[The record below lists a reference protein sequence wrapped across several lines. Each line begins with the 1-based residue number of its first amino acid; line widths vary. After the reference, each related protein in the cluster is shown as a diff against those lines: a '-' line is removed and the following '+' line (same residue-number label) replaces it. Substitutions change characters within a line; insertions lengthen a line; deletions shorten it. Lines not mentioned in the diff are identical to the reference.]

1 MLEMKLAK
9 YIMILMVVLFGLS
22 KAESNT
28 TFEFD
33 LSGLKID
40 KINQHVNYMNFKQ
53 TALGTEVSLPSKT
66 YFVELKNNQP
76 LFSFNYTVGNQK
88 KIEGLK
94 FHQIY
99 DDITTSDNMKRYEDI
114 SPSAKLDRL
123 GQKAVQVVDKITIG
137 NRQWAQLLIFPVTI
151 DSSGYCYFN
160 SNINLFIDTIPV
172 RSEQILTYHDIH
184 KNKQKNSSSYALSSN
199 IDYVIVTSS
208 LLQEPFKKLAQYK
221 TSTGIK
227 TEVKLIDDILASY
240 NGRDDAEKLRNYLKQ
255 FYAEG
260 GEYVLLGGDETQLPL
275 RYAYPN
281 KISTTPS
288 LDQQQICDL
297 YFADVDGDWNLDN
310 DNVWGEKYVDDVDLS
325 PELKVGRLPFNTV
338 QEVNNYVQ
346 KLINYET
353 NPGNN
358 DLEYLDKAFFFS
370 SDQMRDFNDGGQH
383 HYIALAYPDYF
394 TIDTVNGVELSKGD
408 DPSPYNLPANEVENV
423 LSQGYGIINILA
435 HGKSD
440 AFGVRTSS
448 YNEWPK
454 SYFTSASDDGNNG
467 NFNGLTANNKTGLYY
482 SLACDNGGFD
492 MDQPPMNL
500 PNPNLVETALGL
512 PDAGAVAFVA
522 YTRWGWVGTSQLL
535 QKTFFDSLFAHPKR
549 PAVEALYDTKA
560 VYYYYRDQV
569 YGLNYF
575 GDPTLK
581 IYTRIPQKIALASSF
596 ENNRLTINAT
606 SQSLPVDSCEVIIS
620 NDSGIIYQGKTNDEG
635 KITTDNLDINKTYTI
650 AAIKNGYLINKNKYT
665 SSMSTDVNDD
675 NDSQL
680 PDHFSLGQNYPN
692 PFNPSTTINFELPRR
707 TYTKLYI
714 YNLLGQ
720 TVKVLKDETLSAGN
734 YAVEWSGRDK
744 NDQPVA
750 SGIYFYRLEAKDFN
764 AVKKMVLIR

>member
-1 MLEMKLAK
+1 MKLVK
-9 YIMILMVVLFGLS
+9 YIIILMVVLCGLS

-33 LSGLKID
+33 SSALKID
-40 KINQHVNYMNFKQ
+40 QINHDINYMNFKQ
-53 TALGTEVSLPSKT
+53 TALGAKVSLPAKT
-66 YFVELKNNQP
+66 YFVELKNNQS
-76 LFSFNYTVGNQK
+76 LFSFNYTVGNKK
-88 KIEGLK
+88 KIESLQ
-94 FHQIY
+94 FHHIY
-99 DDITTSDNMKRYEDI
+99 DDITTSDDIKRYEDI
-114 SPSAKLDRL
+114 SPSIKTDNL
-123 GQKAVQVVDKITIG
+123 GQKAVQVIDKITID

-160 SNINLFIDTIPV
+160 PNINLFIDSIQV
-172 RSEQILTYHDIH
+172 RPERILTYHDIYQ
-184 KNKQKNSSSYALSSN
+184 NKQNKHPSSYALSSN
-199 IDYVIVTSS
+199 IDYIIITSA

-255 FYAEG
+255 FYAEEG
-260 GEYVLLGGDETQLPL
+260 QYVLLGGDETQLPL

-281 KISTTPS
+281 NTSATPS
-288 LDQQQICDL
+288 IDKQQVCDL

-310 DNVWGEKYVDDVDLS
+310 DNVWGEKYVDDVDLT
-325 PELKVGRLPFNTV
+325 PELKVGRLPFNTIE
-338 QEVNNYVQ
+338 EVDNYVQ

-370 SDQMRDFNDGGQH
+370 SDQMRDFNNGGQH
-383 HYIALAYPDYF
+383 HYIALAYPYYF
-394 TIDTVNGVELSKGD
+394 TIDTTNGVELSRGD

-423 LSQGYGIINILA
+423 ISQGYGIINILA

-454 SYFTSASDDGNNG
+454 SYFTSASNDGDNG
-467 NFNGLTANNKTGLYY
+467 NFNDLTANNKTGFYY

-500 PNPNLVETALGL
+500 PNPNLVATALGL
-512 PDAGAVAFVA
+512 PNAGAVAFVA

-581 IYTRIPQKIALASSF
+581 VYTRLPKKIAMASSF
-596 ENNRLTINAT
+596 ENNRLTINVT
-606 SQSLPVDSCEVIIS
+606 SQSSPVGSCQVVIS
-620 NDSGIIYQGKTNDEG
+620 NDTGIIYQGETDSEG
-635 KITTDNLDINKTYTI
+635 KIITDNLDINKTYTI
-650 AAIKNGYLINKNKYT
+650 AAIKSGYLINKNKYT
-665 SSMSTDVNDD
+665 FSMATDVNDD
-675 NDSQL
+675 QDSQL

-692 PFNPSTTINFELPRR
+692 PFNPSTTINFELPRK
-707 TYTKLYI
+707 TYTKLYV

-720 TVKVLKDETLSAGN
+720 TVKVLKDEILPAGD
-734 YAVEWSGRDK
+734 YTAEWNG
-744 NDQPVA
+744 NDQSNQPVA
-750 SGIYFYRLEAKDFN
+750 SGVYFYRLETKDFN